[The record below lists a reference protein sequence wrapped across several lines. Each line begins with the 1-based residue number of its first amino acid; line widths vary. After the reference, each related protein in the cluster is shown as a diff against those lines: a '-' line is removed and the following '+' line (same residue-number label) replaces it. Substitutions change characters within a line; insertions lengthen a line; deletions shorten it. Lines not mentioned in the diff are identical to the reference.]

1 MLRTFIGERISNKAM
16 TIKTKLSILSIL
28 LILLI
33 GFLPI
38 SVSASGDPAFN
49 PQVLNYDLTFGNSQ
63 KNVPNALYLNESTTF
78 QIVQQP
84 VENDVFVT
92 SFPNYVTEYRAAYN
106 FGTIGLLAHNY
117 LAGQYFFQISTGQE
131 LELVY
136 SDTHTQKFVVTEI
149 KRYQALSPNSPSSDF
164 IDLDTGKYLTA
175 PQLFNKVY
183 RNQTGHLVLQTCI
196 YAEQNPT
203 WGRLFIIAEPVR

>member
-1 MLRTFIGERISNKAM
+1 M
-16 TIKTKLSILSIL
+16 TLKTKLSILSIL

-33 GFLPI
+33 GFLPF
-38 SVSASGDPAFN
+38 SVSASGGPAIN
-49 PQVLNYDLTFGNSQ
+49 SQGLNHDLTFGDNQ
-63 KNVPNALYLNESTTF
+63 KNVPNALYMNDSTTF

-84 VENDVFVT
+84 AENDVFVT
-92 SFPNYVTEYRAAYN
+92 SFPNYVTEYRAASN

-164 IDLDTGKYLTA
+164 IDLATGDYLTA

-183 RNQTGHLVLQTCI
+183 KTQTGHLVLQTCI
-196 YAEQNPT
+196 YADQNPT

>member
-1 MLRTFIGERISNKAM
+1 M

-33 GFLPI
+33 GFLPV
-38 SVSASGDPAFN
+38 SVSASGNPAIDS
-49 PQVLNYDLTFGNSQ
+49 QGLNYNLTLGDSQ
-63 KNVPNALYLNESTTF
+63 KIVPNALYLNDSTTL

-84 VENDVFVT
+84 SGNGTFVT
-92 SFPNYVTEYRAAYN
+92 SFPNYVTEYRTASD

-136 SDTHTQKFVVTEI
+136 SNTKTQKFVVTEI

-164 IDLDTGKYLTA
+164 IDLTTGDYLTA
-175 PQLFNKVY
+175 LQLFNEVY

-196 YAEQNPT
+196 YADQNPN